1 VKTGHG
7 PVLLVNQSFYSP
19 GAATGQFLADLA
31 HELAGEH
38 AVSVICGD
46 SRHAEADP
54 LVNVVR
60 VRIPKTRVASY
71 LSFLCAAAWHALRMP
86 RQDIVVTMTTPPLLA
101 LIGTMLAKLRGSRHY
116 IWEMDVYPDIAEG
129 LGVLGAGSPVTRM
142 LAWIADYSRRRAAG
156 IIALGECMKTRLIA
170 HGIDAGKI
178 HVVENWADGERI
190 TARAFPEGTALRVHY
205 SGNLGLAHDVET
217 IRGAMLALGGDA
229 RFEFIFAGG
238 GPRRGELERCCREH
252 ETGNVRFESYCGRGE
267 LGDRLAEGHIGLV
280 TQRAETLG
288 SVVPSK
294 TYGIMAAGRPVL
306 FIGPREATP
315 ARIIR
320 EFGCGWQVECGDV
333 RGVVDLLHFL
343 EGRREEIYEAGGRAR
358 KAFEERYD
366 RGIGVRR
373 IAGIL
378 GEGRLLTRA
387 VPNRRAVMGGRV

>member
-1 VKTGHG
+1 MAV
-7 PVLLVNQSFYSP
+7 VLLNQFFYPSC
-19 GAATGQFLADLA
+19 AATGQFLTDLA
-31 HELAGEH
+31 DELATEQPT
-38 AVSVICGD
+38 SVICRV
-46 SRHAEADP
+46 SAHAETCSS
-54 LVNVVR
+54 VNVIQ
-60 VRIPKTRVASY
+60 VRIPKNRLASY
-71 LSFLCAAAWHALRMP
+71 LSFLCGAAWHALRMA
-86 RQDIVVTMTTPPLLA
+86 RQDVVVTMTTPPLLA
-101 LIGTMLAKLRGSRHY
+101 CVGTLLQRFRGSRHF
-116 IWEMDVYPDIAEG
+116 IWEMDVYPDIAVG
-129 LGVLGAGSPVTRM
+129 LGVLGARSAVARV
-142 LAWIADYSRRRAAG
+142 LAGIADYSRRRADG
-156 IIALGECMKTRLIA
+156 IIAVGECMKTRLIA

-190 TARAFPEGTALRVHY
+190 TPRAFPEGTALRVHY

-238 GPRRGELERCCREH
+238 GPQRGELERCCREH
-252 ETGNVRFESYCGRGE
+252 ETGNVRFESYCGREE

-320 EFGCGWQVECGDV
+320 EFRCGWHLECGDV

-358 KAFEERYD
+358 RAFEGNYE

-378 GEGRLLTRA
+378 GGSVRDGGSGRVLTRA
-387 VPNRRAVMGGRV
+387 VLKG

>member
-1 VKTGHG
+1 MAI
-7 PVLLVNQSFYSP
+7 VLLNQFFHPAS
-19 GAATGQFLADLA
+19 AATGQFLADLA
-31 HELAGEH
+31 HELAAEQPT
-38 AVSVICGD
+38 SVICGV
-46 SRHAEADP
+46 SAHAETCSP
-54 LVNVVR
+54 VNVVR
-60 VRIPKTRVASY
+60 VRILKTRLASY

-101 LIGTMLAKLRGSRHY
+101 CVGTLVQRWRGSRHY
-116 IWEMDVYPDIAEG
+116 IWEMDVYPDIAAG
-129 LGVLGAGSPVTRM
+129 LGVLGARSAVMRV
-142 LAWIADYSRRRAAG
+142 LAAIADYSRRRADG
-156 IIALGECMKTRLIA
+156 IIAVGECMKTRLIA

-190 TARAFPEGTALRVHY
+190 TPGAFPEGTALRVYY

-217 IRGAMLALGGDA
+217 IRGAMLALRRDA
-229 RFEFIFAGG
+229 KFEFIFAGG
-238 GPRRGELERCCREH
+238 GARRGELERCCREQ
-252 ETGNVRFESYCGRGE
+252 ETGNARFESYCGRGE

-320 EFGCGWQVECGDV
+320 EFRCGWHVECGDV

-343 EGRREEIYEAGGRAR
+343 EGRREEIYEAGGRGR
-358 KAFEERYD
+358 RAFEEHYD

-378 GEGRLLTRA
+378 GGSARDRGSGRRLLTRA
-387 VPNRRAVMGGRV
+387 VLKG